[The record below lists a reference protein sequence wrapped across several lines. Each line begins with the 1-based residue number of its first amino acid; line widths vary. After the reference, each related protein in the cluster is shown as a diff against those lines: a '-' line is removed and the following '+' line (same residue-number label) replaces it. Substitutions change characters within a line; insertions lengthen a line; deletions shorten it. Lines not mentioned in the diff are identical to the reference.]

1 MFEDIWLIP
10 LGFIAGILGSIIGL
24 GLGFIVNNIPGG
36 ILLGMGVGFLLQYFL
51 KDD

>member
-1 MFEDIWLIP
+1 MKDSKLFSGCMF
-10 LGFIAGILGSIIGL
+10 IGL
-24 GLGFIVNNIPGG
+24 GIGFMVNNIPGG